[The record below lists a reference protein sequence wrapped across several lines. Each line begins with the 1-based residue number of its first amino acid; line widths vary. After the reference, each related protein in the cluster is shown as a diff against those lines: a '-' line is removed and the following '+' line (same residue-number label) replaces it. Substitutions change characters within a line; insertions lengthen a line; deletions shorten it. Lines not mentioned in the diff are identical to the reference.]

1 MITQQ
6 DINDFPKNQGVK
18 FDQDKPR
25 MDLLDA
31 KALEGLAKVL
41 TFGANKY
48 AANNWRGGLA
58 YSRVIGA
65 LLRHISAIQ
74 RGEDVDPESGLPH
87 IDHVGCCWMFL
98 SNFMK
103 GSLQDSLDDRW
114 KEPNATNT

>member
-1 MITQQ
+1 MINEI
-6 DINDFPKNQGVK
+6 DIKDFPKNQGVK

-25 MDLLDA
+25 MELLDA
-31 KALEGLAKVL
+31 KALEGLTAVL

-48 AANNWRGGLA
+48 AAHNWRSGLS

-74 RGEDVDPESGLPH
+74 QGEDIDPESGLPH
-87 IDHVGCCWMFL
+87 IDHAGCCWMFL

-103 GSLQDSLDDRW
+103 GSLATTLDDRW
-114 KEPNATNT
+114 KEPKND